1 MLGEVNQIYHL
12 YAESKKYYKWMY
24 MHNRNR
30 LIYRKQTSGY
40 QKEEE
45 NGEKQVRGMGLRNTN
60 YYV

>member
-1 MLGEVNQIYHL
+1 
-12 YAESKKYYKWMY
+12 MY